1 MPKPKY
7 HIIVCTTTRPPGNPK
22 GSCGEK
28 GSGDYIPLL
37 FEEMEKHNL
46 FGQVLITESSCL
58 GPCPIGPT
66 MVVYPDGTWYRGV
79 KSQDIPEIMKE
90 HIINGNPVKR
100 LAIPDEMWG

>member
-28 GSGDYIPLL
+28 GSRDYVPLF

-79 KSQDIPEIMKE
+79 KAQDIPEIMKE
-90 HIINGNPVKR
+90 HIVNGNPVKR
-100 LAIPDEMWG
+100 LMIPDEMWG